1 MGNYVSTGCQI
12 VRITAMN
19 LVKACF
25 SVLLMGA
32 MCFGAP
38 STDGGNEILSREKR
52 TLGLVSA
59 GAGAAAS
66 GLTTAGKLA
75 AAGIAIVSAVK
86 PLIMLG
92 VGKYFLYNWLQK
104 KQQPSAGNGIG
115 FDASLGFGGQP
126 APSAP
131 VWVEENTQQ
140 QNTFFPA
147 NTNTANVNGWKRRK

>member
-1 MGNYVSTGCQI
+1 MGSTGCQI
-12 VRITAMN
+12 VRITTMN

-66 GLTTAGKLA
+66 GRTTAGKLA

-104 KQQPSAGNGIG
+104 KSSSPQPVMESDLMPHSGLEV
-115 FDASLGFGGQP
+115 SQHPRHQFG
-126 APSAP
+126 
-131 VWVEENTQQ
+131 
-140 QNTFFPA
+140 
-147 NTNTANVNGWKRRK
+147 

>member
-1 MGNYVSTGCQI
+1 MGVSTGCQI

-115 FDASLGFGGQP
+115 FEGQP

-147 NTNTANVNGWKRRK
+147 NTNTAN

>member
-1 MGNYVSTGCQI
+1 MGSTGCQI

-75 AAGIAIVSAVK
+75 AAGIAIVSAV
-86 PLIMLG
+86 
-92 VGKYFLYNWLQK
+92 
-104 KQQPSAGNGIG
+104 NGIG

-147 NTNTANVNGWKRRK
+147 NTNTANVNGWRRRK

>member
-1 MGNYVSTGCQI
+1 MGSTACQI
-12 VRITAMN
+12 VRNTAMN

-32 MCFGAP
+32 VCFGAP

-104 KQQPSAGNGIG
+104 RQKKLNPQEKKVNKILSNQNAREISKSRAITAIN
-115 FDASLGFGGQP
+115 SQ
-126 APSAP
+126 
-131 VWVEENTQQ
+131 VE
-140 QNTFFPA
+140 A
-147 NTNTANVNGWKRRK
+147 NIFIPIIISDRSS

>member
-1 MGNYVSTGCQI
+1 MGSTGCQI

-19 LVKACF
+19 LVKCWSRSSSQWPHNCRQISGCRNRNCISSQTPHYAW
-25 SVLLMGA
+25 SWKVLFVQL
-32 MCFGAP
+32 AP
-38 STDGGNEILSREKR
+38 
-52 TLGLVSA
+52 
-59 GAGAAAS
+59 
-66 GLTTAGKLA
+66 
-75 AAGIAIVSAVK
+75 
-86 PLIMLG
+86 
-92 VGKYFLYNWLQK
+92 K

>member
-1 MGNYVSTGCQI
+1 MGSTGCQI

-86 PLIMLG
+86 PLIMNG
-92 VGKYFLYNWLQK
+92 V
-104 KQQPSAGNGIG
+104 G

>member
-1 MGNYVSTGCQI
+1 MGSTGCQI

-59 GAGAAAS
+59 GAGAS

-104 KQQPSAGNGIG
+104 KAAALS
-115 FDASLGFGGQP
+115 
-126 APSAP
+126 
-131 VWVEENTQQ
+131 W
-140 QNTFFPA
+140 
-147 NTNTANVNGWKRRK
+147 